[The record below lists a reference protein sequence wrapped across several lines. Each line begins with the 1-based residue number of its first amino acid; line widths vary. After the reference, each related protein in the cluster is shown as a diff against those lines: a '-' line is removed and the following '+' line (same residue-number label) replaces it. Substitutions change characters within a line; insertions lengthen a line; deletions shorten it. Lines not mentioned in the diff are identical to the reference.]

1 MKQLLIALMRRKP
14 GTDTNFR
21 RRLPEIGCLSQ
32 GLPKA
37 GNHPGLL
44 HLA

>member
-1 MKQLLIALMRRKP
+1 MKRFLIARIRRKP

-21 RRLPEIGCLSQ
+21 RSLPEIGCLSQ
-32 GLPKA
+32 GLSKA
-37 GNHPGLL
+37 AKHLDVL